1 MRTCTAQQLADY
13 FTRQVLQGR
22 GQWRVQFDPRDGV
35 AGNLVTPPAG
45 KSLDEDTHVV
55 YIAIRK
61 EKTQ

>member
-45 KSLDEDTHVV
+45 KALDDDAHVV
-55 YIAIRK
+55 YVSIRK
-61 EKTQ
+61 EQT